1 MPSRVHALL
10 VVRSDGHVAPDIHLR
25 RTLAALAVQ
34 SRPVDALTI
43 VLCGEDPR
51 VREVVATSGA
61 EGVITAA
68 RTTRFAD
75 ALRLASHRLSGD
87 AVWLLAQDTAPE
99 PDALV
104 RLVAALE
111 TAPSVAF
118 AAPKLVRWHDRT
130 HIVSLGVTMTR
141 TGRTVGLADG
151 EHDQGQHDARED
163 VLGADVRGL
172 LVRADVWREL
182 GGIDPAL
189 AGADEGLDL
198 GIRARL
204 AGGRVALAPASII
217 AVAGDGVAGDDA
229 GEGIA
234 ARARTAYAQRSAQ
247 LHRRLVYAPSGLV
260 ALQWLALLP
269 VALARS
275 LAHLL
280 GKRPGL
286 ILPEL
291 AAALVAL
298 VRVPSVARARAGIR
312 RRRRVSWSQLAPLRI
327 GSRQLRHRLDDEG
340 GDALARPDLRFFSS
354 SGGAWIVLGALVVS
368 LAAFPALLA
377 WPVIGGGALAPLRTT
392 VAQLWADAV
401 AGPRPLGWSTE
412 GPADPFSALVAVIG
426 SLSPAEPSRAL
437 VVLWLLALP
446 LAALGGWFA
455 ATRVSERAGP
465 RALMAIGWALAPSLL
480 TALVDGRPTGVVV
493 HLVLPWLLFTGAVAH
508 RSWTQAGVASLALA
522 AVLAAAPSLAP
533 ALLVLWLAAIVL
545 TVVRRAGRGIGKVIW
560 LVVPA
565 AVFALP
571 LVWHRVGSGDP
582 WALLADPGVPAASL
596 VPGPDLV
603 GRLLLLA
610 GFPTA
615 DGAGWAGLLGLEV
628 APAWLPL
635 LIVPVFLLAL
645 AAPVLSRLLP
655 AAVLLLM
662 AALGLL
668 TALVASG
675 TVLAATGSTPVVL
688 WPGAGLSLAW
698 AGLLGAAAAA
708 ADRLPR
714 AGAVRG
720 IGIALAALSIVAV
733 AVPALT
739 ALPRDALTITNGPD
753 STLPAYVDAEG
764 RGDPRIATFVLTAQP
779 RGGIATE
786 VVWGASS
793 TLGGQTTLQSVR
805 SGPTPADEEIATTT
819 ADLVSGSAGDVVQR
833 LAAQGI
839 GYVLLGAPA
848 PGETDAARATRLAA
862 RAALDRRDDL
872 ESVGDT
878 GKGELWFVVGE
889 VVPRT
894 PDAAQEAQAWRG
906 GAAQLGIV
914 VVALLLALPT
924 AATVRQARRE
934 PRIVGGGTT

>member
-25 RTLAALAVQ
+25 RTLAALAEQ

-43 VLCGEDPR
+43 VLCGDDPR
-51 VREVVATSGA
+51 LREVVAEAPA
-61 EGVITAA
+61 EGVITTSRA
-68 RTTRFAD
+68 TRFAD
-75 ALRLASHRLSGD
+75 ALRLASRRLDGD

-99 PDALV
+99 PDALA

-118 AAPKLVRWHDRT
+118 AAPKLVRWHDRN

-172 LVRADVWREL
+172 LVRADVWRDL
-182 GGIDPAL
+182 DGIDPAL
-189 AGADEGLDL
+189 GGADEGLDL
-198 GIRARL
+198 GVRARL
-204 AGGRVALAPASII
+204 AGGRVALAPASIV
-217 AVAGDGVAGDDA
+217 AVAGDGVAGDEA
-229 GEGIA
+229 GEGVA
-234 ARARTAYAQRSAQ
+234 ARARVAYSRRSAQ
-247 LHRRLVYAPSGLV
+247 LHRRLVYAAPALV
-260 ALQWLALLP
+260 AVQWIALLP
-269 VALARS
+269 VALVRS

-291 AAALVAL
+291 AAAVVAL
-298 VRVPSVARARAGIR
+298 VRVPSVARARSGIR
-312 RRRRVSWSQLAPLRI
+312 RRRRASWSQLAPLRI

-377 WPVIGGGALAPLRTT
+377 WPVLGGGALAPLRTT
-392 VAQLWADAV
+392 VAQLWADAL
-401 AGPRPLGWSTE
+401 AGPRPLGWDTA
-412 GPADPFSALVAVIG
+412 GPADPFSALIALIG

-465 RALMAIGWALAPSLL
+465 RALVAIGWALAPSLL
-480 TALVDGRPTGVVV
+480 TALVEGRPTGVLV
-493 HLVLPWLLFTGAVAH
+493 HLLLPWLLFTGAVAH
-508 RSWTQAGVASLALA
+508 RSWTQAGVASLVLV
-522 AVLAAAPSLAP
+522 AVVATAPSLAP
-533 ALLVLWLAAIVL
+533 ALIVLWLVAIVL
-545 TVVRRAGRGIGKVIW
+545 TLVRRAGRGIARIVW
-560 LVVPA
+560 LVVPTV
-565 AVFALP
+565 VFALP
-571 LVWHRVGSGDP
+571 LVWHRVGTGDP
-582 WALLADPGVPAASL
+582 WALLADPGVPAAAV
-596 VPGPDLV
+596 VPTADLG

-615 DGAGWAGLLGLEV
+615 DGAGWAGLLGLEG
-628 APAWLPL
+628 APVWLPL
-635 LIVPVFLLAL
+635 LVAPVFLLAA
-645 AAPVLSRLLP
+645 AAPVLARLLP
-655 AAVLLLM
+655 AAVLLLT
-662 AALGLL
+662 ALLGLL
-668 TALVASG
+668 TAVVASG
-675 TVLAATGSTPVVL
+675 TVLAATGSTPVGL

-698 AGLLGAAAAA
+698 AGLLGAATAA

-714 AGAVRG
+714 ARGVRG
-720 IGIALAALSIVAV
+720 VGIAVATLCLVAV
-733 AVPALT
+733 AAPALT
-739 ALPRDALTITNGPD
+739 ALPREALTVTNGPD

-764 RGDPRIATFVLTAQP
+764 RGDPRVATFVLSAQP
-779 RGGIATE
+779 RGGIATD

-793 TLGGQTTLQSVR
+793 TLGGQTTLQSAR
-805 SGPTPADEEIATTT
+805 SGPTSADEETATTT
-819 ADLVSGSAGDVVQR
+819 ADLVTGSAGDVVQR

-839 GYVLLGAPA
+839 GYVLLAAPD
-848 PGETDAARATRLAA
+848 PRETDAARATRLAA
-862 RAALDRRDDL
+862 RAALDRRDEL

-878 GKGELWFVVGE
+878 GKGELWFVVGD

-894 PDAAQEAQAWRG
+894 PSPAQEAQAWRG
-906 GAAQLGIV
+906 GVAQLGIV
-914 VVALLLALPT
+914 IVALLLALPT
-924 AATVRQARRE
+924 AATIRQARRE

>member
-43 VLCGEDPR
+43 VLCGEDAR
-51 VREVVATSGA
+51 VREVVAASGA
-61 EGVITAA
+61 EGVITAP

-99 PDALV
+99 PDALA

-111 TAPSVAF
+111 TAPSVAV

-130 HIVSLGVTMTR
+130 HIVSLGMTMTR
-141 TGRTVGLADG
+141 SGRTVGLADG

-172 LVRADVWREL
+172 LVRADVWRDL
-182 GGIDPAL
+182 GGLDPAL
-189 AGADEGLDL
+189 DGADEGLDL

-204 AGGRVALAPASII
+204 AGGRVALAPAAII
-217 AVAGDGVAGDDA
+217 AVAGDGVAGDEA
-229 GEGIA
+229 GEGVA

-260 ALQWLALLP
+260 ALQWIALLP
-269 VALARS
+269 VAVARS

-291 AAALVAL
+291 AAAVVAL
-298 VRVPSVARARAGIR
+298 VRVPSVARARSGIH
-312 RRRRVSWSQLAPLRI
+312 RRRRVAWSQLAPLRI

-340 GDALARPDLRFFSS
+340 GDALARSDLRFFSS
-354 SGGAWIVLGALVVS
+354 SGGAWIVLGALVLS

-377 WPVIGGGALAPLRTT
+377 WPVLGGGALAPLRTS

-401 AGPRPLGWSTE
+401 AGPRPLGWSTA
-412 GPADPFSALVAVIG
+412 GRADPFSALVAVIG
-426 SLSPAEPSRAL
+426 SLSPAEPSRAV
-437 VVLWLLALP
+437 VVLWLLSLP

-465 RALMAIGWALAPSLL
+465 RALVAIGWALAPSLL
-480 TALVDGRPTGVVV
+480 TALVEGRPTGVLV
-493 HLVLPWLLFTGAVAH
+493 HLLLPWLLFTGAVAH
-508 RSWTQAGVASLALA
+508 RSWTQAGVASLVLA
-522 AVLAAAPSLAP
+522 AVVAAAPSLAP
-533 ALLVLWLAAIVL
+533 ALLLLWVAAMVL
-545 TVVRRAGRGIGKVIW
+545 TLVRRGGRGIGKIIW
-560 LVVPA
+560 LVVPT

-571 LVWHRVGSGDP
+571 LVWHRVRTGDP
-582 WALLADPGVPAASL
+582 WALLADPGVPAAAQ
-596 VPGPDLV
+596 VPGSDVV

-615 DGAGWAGLLGLEV
+615 DGAGWAGLLGGEA

-635 LIVPVFLLAL
+635 LIVPVFLLAV
-645 AAPVLSRLLP
+645 AAPVLARLLP
-655 AAVLLLM
+655 AAMLLLT
-662 AALGLL
+662 AVLGLL
-668 TALVASG
+668 TALAASG

-698 AGLLGAAAAA
+698 AGLLGAAAAT

-714 AGAVRG
+714 SGAVRG
-720 IGIALAALSIVAV
+720 VTIAVAALSLVAV

-819 ADLVSGSAGDVVQR
+819 ADLVTGSAGDVVQR

-839 GYVLLGAPA
+839 GYVLLGAPG
-848 PGETDAARATRLAA
+848 PDETDAARATRLAA

-894 PDAAQEAQAWRG
+894 PSAAQEAQAWRG
-906 GAAQLGIV
+906 GAAQLGV
-914 VVALLLALPT
+914 VVIALLLALPT
-924 AATVRQARRE
+924 GATIRQARRE